1 MLLMPL
7 TAVMAFLVGEL
18 VAIVLGGVAYAF
30 NVRRWA
36 FMEWA
41 AFMLRRAYARLFD
54 HRVWIVGIGVGAF
67 VLSLVLFATL
77 PQQFQPTT
85 NSDYSQA
92 KYEMPPGSTLAQSE
106 TIARDRK

>member
-1 MLLMPL
+1 
-7 TAVMAFLVGEL
+7 
-18 VAIVLGGVAYAF
+18 
-30 NVRRWA
+30 
-36 FMEWA
+36 MEWA

-85 NSDYSQA
+85 NSEYSQD
-92 KYEMPPGSTLAQSE
+92 KYELQPGSKLEQSE
-106 TIARDRK
+106 THARQISSNTTHSQVVDYSYYKLYYRGRQEFPT